1 MRLAVELYGQ
11 RIGTLDGDA
20 RTFDVTVA
28 DAAIEYF
35 GMNSTVLSVAI
46 PLSPNLR
53 RDHAS
58 RRRNWFA
65 ELLPEGDQ
73 YEFMLAQSG
82 LRAGD
87 TLGFLAHYGRDI
99 AGAVQL
105 WNLDD
110 PTEPRTPELRA
121 VNDVQIRELL
131 TSPMATPLANAPRD
145 GRTSLGGVQPKIV
158 LVRTRTGW
166 AQALGGWPST
176 HILKPELPDARAH
189 IIYDVEYGSRLA
201 REVGL
206 AAFDTHIETFD
217 GQRALVIERFDR
229 ADGARIHQEDFNQAL
244 GASRIEKYQE
254 FGGVTSLARIARVL
268 ATHTS
273 ASELRQF
280 ARMVVFGMVIN
291 NLDMHAKNIGLL
303 HHESGEVTLAPAYDN
318 VPFVRVDAGGLDG
331 RLALAVNG
339 RYEADTVTHADLVAE
354 ISSWGVS
361 RVEPLVDDMLDSM
374 RAAVESQIP
383 MADAHPQM
391 LDTIGYRLRQLTR

>member
-1 MRLAVELYGQ
+1 MRLAIELYGQ
-11 RIGTLDGDA
+11 RIGTLEGDA
-20 RTFDVTVA
+20 RTFDVTVVA
-28 DAAIEYF
+28 EAIEHF
-35 GMNSTVLSVAI
+35 GMNSTVLSVAV
-46 PLSPNLR
+46 PLSPHLR

-58 RRRNWFA
+58 RRRNWFS

-131 TSPMATPLANAPRD
+131 TSPMATPLANAPRE

-158 LVRTRTGW
+158 LVRTTTGW

-176 HILKPELPDARAH
+176 HILKPELQNARAH
-189 IIYDVEYGSRLA
+189 IIYDEEYGSRLA

-206 AAFDTHIETFD
+206 AAFDTRIETFD

-229 ADGARIHQEDFNQAL
+229 ADGARIHQEDFSQAL
-244 GASRIEKYQE
+244 GASRIQKYQE

-268 ATHTS
+268 ATHTPV
-273 ASELRQF
+273 SELRRF

-318 VPFVRVDAGGLDG
+318 VPFVRGEAGGSDS

-339 RYEADTVTHADLVAE
+339 NYESDTVTRGDLVAE

-361 RVEPLVDDMLDSM
+361 RVEPLVDDMLDAV
-374 RAAVESQIP
+374 RAAVESQSP
-383 MADAHPQM
+383 AQDAHPQM

>member
-1 MRLAVELYGQ
+1 MRLAIELYGQ
-11 RIGTLDGDA
+11 RIGTLEGDA
-20 RTFDVTVA
+20 RTFDVTVVA
-28 DAAIEYF
+28 EAIEHF
-35 GMNSTVLSVAI
+35 GMNSTVLSVAV

-58 RRRNWFA
+58 RRRNWFS

-131 TSPMATPLANAPRD
+131 TSPMATPLANAPRE

-158 LVRTRTGW
+158 LVRTTTGW

-176 HILKPELPDARAH
+176 HILKPELQNARAH
-189 IIYDVEYGSRLA
+189 IIYDEEYGSRLA

-217 GQRALVIERFDR
+217 AQRALVIERFDR

-254 FGGVTSLARIARVL
+254 FGGVASLARIARVL
-268 ATHTS
+268 ATHTPV
-273 ASELRQF
+273 SELRRF

-318 VPFVRVDAGGLDG
+318 VPFVRGEAGGSDS

-339 RYEADTVTHADLVAE
+339 NYESDTVTRGDLVAE

-361 RVEPLVDDMLDSM
+361 RVEPLVDDMLDAV
-374 RAAVESQIP
+374 RAAVESQSP
-383 MADAHPQM
+383 AQDAHPQM
-391 LDTIGYRLRQLTR
+391 LDTIAYRLRQLTR

>member
-1 MRLAVELYGQ
+1 MRLAIELYGQ
-11 RIGTLDGDA
+11 RIGALEGDA
-20 RTFDVTVA
+20 RTFDVTVVA
-28 DAAIEYF
+28 EAIEHF

-46 PLSPNLR
+46 PLSPHLR

-131 TSPMATPLANAPRD
+131 TSPMMTPLANAPRE

-158 LVRTRTGW
+158 LVRTTTGW

-176 HILKPELPDARAH
+176 HILKPELQDVRAH
-189 IIYDVEYGSRLA
+189 IIYDEEYGSRLA

-206 AAFDTHIETFD
+206 AAFDTRIETFD

-229 ADGARIHQEDFNQAL
+229 ADGVRIHQEDFSQAL

-273 ASELRQF
+273 VSELRRF

-303 HHESGEVTLAPAYDN
+303 HQESGEVTLAPAYDN
-318 VPFVRVDAGGLDG
+318 VPFVRGEAGGSDG

-339 RYEADTVTHADLVAE
+339 SYESDTVTRGDLVAE

-361 RVEPLVDDMLDSM
+361 RVEPLVDDMLDSV
-374 RAAVESQIP
+374 RAAVESQSP
-383 MADAHPQM
+383 GQDAHPQM